1 MRLLEEELARLRGV
15 EEEVVRLGHVEKEV
29 VTLRAAAAGQ
39 RERAREREIR
49 AAHDST
55 QDQLATLALE
65 QQVLQQR
72 REALVLL
79 QREVNALAAS
89 GVEDRARVMRSA
101 EEDCA
106 RLGGLQDVMS
116 VNQGLRHKV
125 EVLEALLVESEK
137 RVTDLERD
145 KEEALAQAH
154 SLVEDMVELERGVHV
169 EGRVEG
175 RHGPDAFIQ
184 RMVGHERKIAA
195 LERQIRSKEAEHI
208 EEIHRTRQLFPLKQE
223 AKIIDLEQQLARAR
237 VQERSA
243 AEAMAPM
250 ERVMLSL
257 LASVE
262 ALERGA
268 EQLQVVVTRI

>member
-1 MRLLEEELARLRGV
+1 
-15 EEEVVRLGHVEKEV
+15 
-29 VTLRAAAAGQ
+29 
-39 RERAREREIR
+39 
-49 AAHDST
+49 
-55 QDQLATLALE
+55 
-65 QQVLQQR
+65 
-72 REALVLL
+72 
-79 QREVNALAAS
+79 
-89 GVEDRARVMRSA
+89 
-101 EEDCA
+101 
-106 RLGGLQDVMS
+106 
-116 VNQGLRHKV
+116 
-125 EVLEALLVESEK
+125 
-137 RVTDLERD
+137 
-145 KEEALAQAH
+145 
-154 SLVEDMVELERGVHV
+154 
-169 EGRVEG
+169 
-175 RHGPDAFIQ
+175 
-184 RMVGHERKIAA
+184 MVGHERKIAA